1 MGEANIR
8 EQAIATMPRGGPDAS
23 WLDRR
28 FQTDALEYLDRDDV
42 PDEVKQKIIGV
53 LDRVGTLTNLHE
65 KYARIA
71 LKLVSDIPNP
81 RILELGAGH
90 GKLSAKILELHPTA
104 TVTISDLDPTSVAN
118 IAAGELGTHP
128 RARTQ
133 VIDATAIDGHDHS
146 YDLAVFALAF
156 HHLPPTVACK
166 AIAEATRVGKRFLII
181 DLKRQKPLS
190 FTLSSVLL
198 LPLHLL
204 LLPWSSMRSSM
215 HGGFI
220 SALRAYT
227 PSALQTLARAADP
240 GMQVEILP
248 APTRLFPPS
257 LAVVFSRSSSAPT
270 ESSECSADRQPGE

>member
-1 MGEANIR
+1 M
-8 EQAIATMPRGGPDAS
+8 
-23 WLDRR
+23 
-28 FQTDALEYLDRDDV
+28 

-215 HGGFI
+215 HDGFI

-248 APTRLFPPS
+248 APTRLFPHRSPLCS
-257 LAVVFSRSSSAPT
+257 PVRAQRQRNLASARPIANPANDSVVVQISHRRYHDERDHDQSNREVVRTTPH
-270 ESSECSADRQPGE
+270 

>member
-1 MGEANIR
+1 M
-8 EQAIATMPRGGPDAS
+8 
-23 WLDRR
+23 
-28 FQTDALEYLDRDDV
+28 
-42 PDEVKQKIIGV
+42 

-215 HGGFI
+215 HDGFI
-220 SALRAYT
+220 SALRAYS

>member
-1 MGEANIR
+1 M
-8 EQAIATMPRGGPDAS
+8 
-23 WLDRR
+23 
-28 FQTDALEYLDRDDV
+28 
-42 PDEVKQKIIGV
+42 
-53 LDRVGTLTNLHE
+53 
-65 KYARIA
+65 
-71 LKLVSDIPNP
+71 
-81 RILELGAGH
+81 
-90 GKLSAKILELHPTA
+90 
-104 TVTISDLDPTSVAN
+104 
-118 IAAGELGTHP
+118 
-128 RARTQ
+128 
-133 VIDATAIDGHDHS
+133 IDATAIDGHDHS

-215 HGGFI
+215 HDGFI
-220 SALRAYT
+220 SALRAYS

>member
-1 MGEANIR
+1 MSQTPATTRKTFPEISSRAWEHPADRTALSALRRLKGFDQILKLMSGMLR
-8 EQAIATMPRGGPDAS
+8 ERQHRLLYLASAARVGPRQFAD
-23 WLDRR
+23 L
-28 FQTDALEYLDRDDV
+28 DALLDECVDV
-42 PDEVKQKIIGV
+42 
-53 LDRVGTLTNLHE
+53 
-65 KYARIA
+65 
-71 LKLVSDIPNP
+71 
-81 RILELGAGH
+81 
-90 GKLSAKILELHPTA
+90 
-104 TVTISDLDPTSVAN
+104 
-118 IAAGELGTHP
+118 
-128 RARTQ
+128 
-133 VIDATAIDGHDHS
+133 
-146 YDLAVFALAF
+146 VFALAF

-215 HGGFI
+215 HDGFI

>member
-1 MGEANIR
+1 
-8 EQAIATMPRGGPDAS
+8 
-23 WLDRR
+23 
-28 FQTDALEYLDRDDV
+28 
-42 PDEVKQKIIGV
+42 
-53 LDRVGTLTNLHE
+53 
-65 KYARIA
+65 
-71 LKLVSDIPNP
+71 
-81 RILELGAGH
+81 
-90 GKLSAKILELHPTA
+90 
-104 TVTISDLDPTSVAN
+104 
-118 IAAGELGTHP
+118 
-128 RARTQ
+128 
-133 VIDATAIDGHDHS
+133 
-146 YDLAVFALAF
+146 
-156 HHLPPTVACK
+156 PPTVACK

-215 HGGFI
+215 HDGFI